1 VINLGEQVS
10 DDEINDNDDDDDDDA
25 HNLRY
30 TRFGGVGRL
39 YAREISRSDA
49 KIYDDTPKQVVEP
62 HFQIVDRLTA
72 STVSVIGIGGVGS
85 WAAEALVRSGVG
97 NVILMDLDDV
107 CISNTNRQLHATST
121 SIGKLKTREMKR
133 RLLDI
138 NPDCNVTLIRDFVME
153 NNVQHIL
160 DVMQPQ
166 VDVILDCIDGAKEKT
181 ALLAACTQRKIPIVT
196 CGGAAGKVD
205 PTKVVVQDLTRV
217 LYDPLLALCRKNLR
231 QNHGFGKGISFLDQK
246 RHNIRPKK
254 WRIPA
259 VYSTENVSGN
269 EKKAPSSYR
278 LCDGPLGTACF
289 VTGTFGFVAASEVVN
304 MLAKGKLAI
313 PRKDNR
319 NA

>member
-1 VINLGEQVS
+1 MLIYLTMKMSSHFLLDYMLARVVVRV
-10 DDEINDNDDDDDDDA
+10 DAMNDS
-25 HNLRY
+25 
-30 TRFGGVGRL
+30 T
-39 YAREISRSDA
+39 
-49 KIYDDTPKQVVEP
+49 TKQVET

-97 NVILMDLDDV
+97 NVILVDLDDV

-121 SIGKLKTREMKR
+121 SIGKLKTHEMKR

-138 NPDCNVTLIRDFVME
+138 NPDCNVTLIHDFVME
-153 NNVQHIL
+153 SNVEDIL
-160 DVMQPQ
+160 DCMQPH

-205 PTKVVVQDLTRV
+205 PTKIVVQDLTRV

-231 QNHGFGKGISFLDQK
+231 RNHGFGKGFSYQDQK
-246 RHNIRPKK
+246 LHNMKPRK

-259 VYSTENVSGN
+259 VYSTETVTGN
-269 EKKAPSSYR
+269 EKKASSASSR

-289 VTGTFGFVAASEVVN
+289 VTGTFGFIAASEVVN
-304 MLAKGKLAI
+304 MLAKDKLPI